1 MSIIITKLII
11 ETDFDGTETNR
22 VFPDFCIV
30 KEMFCVDLDDDTFVT
45 IGLGGGT
52 EITKAELK
60 TRALDIHTRYPF
72 MNILMGV
79 PPDAPNPATV
89 TEKTTV
95 EVETMV
101 DDWCTEKN
109 VS

>member
-1 MSIIITKLII
+1 MAIVVSVMTQQDDGFGGVIFSYPEYCIIK
-11 ETDFDGTETNR
+11 EQFC
-22 VFPDFCIV
+22 PDP
-30 KEMFCVDLDDDTFVT
+30 DDDTFVT

-72 MNILMGV
+72 QL
-79 PPDAPNPATV
+79 PNPLVDPEILVRTDA
-89 TEKTTV
+89 

-101 DDWCTEKN
+101 DDWCTSKN
-109 VS
+109 VA

>member
-1 MSIIITKLII
+1 MAIVICSEEEMYLDESNPVSVWT
-11 ETDFDGTETNR
+11 
-22 VFPDFCIV
+22 FPDYVVIKEQFC
-30 KEMFCVDLDDDTFVT
+30 KDPDDNTFVT

-72 MNILMGV
+72 QQ
-79 PPDAPNPATV
+79 PNPLVDPEILVRTDA
-89 TEKTTV
+89 

-101 DDWCTEKN
+101 DDWCTSKN

>member
-1 MSIIITKLII
+1 MAIIITKMIDVVGSGGNI
-11 ETDFDGTETNR
+11 VKE
-22 VFPDFCIV
+22 FPDFAIV
-30 KEMFCVDLDDDTFVT
+30 HETFCYDHDDQSFAT

-60 TRALDIHTRYPF
+60 VRALDVHTRYPF
-72 MNILMGV
+72 NNIDDSNGN
-79 PPDAPNPATV
+79 PPTL
-89 TEKTTV
+89 TEKTNA

-109 VS
+109 AS

>member
-1 MSIIITKLII
+1 MAIIITKLI
-11 ETDFDGTETNR
+11 ESQDAEGNPTKS
-22 VFPDFCIV
+22 FPDFAIV
-30 KEMFCVDLDDDTFVT
+30 KDCFCYDFDDDTFVT

-72 MNILMGV
+72 QNIDMSKGN
-79 PPDAPNPATV
+79 PPTQ
-89 TEKTTV
+89 TEKTDA